1 MTSPA
6 ADESVPVASGTS
18 IYERSQLNATA
29 DSANTL
35 RRFVDRRFVSGIV
48 CAAASW
54 FAASAV
60 GIPAAF
66 NIGVFTGILPALL
79 AGGIVGVTRLYPLL
93 RWLTVA
99 MLALVLVI
107 AFTPVVT
114 GPAKKLIRRDAV
126 PSKADAIVV
135 LSAGV
140 TADGLLP
147 QQGMDRLLQGTK
159 LARAGV
165 APRLILTR
173 EMRSIDGRRISSSGD
188 QDSVVALAG
197 IVDAIATRSVR
208 STHDEAL
215 RVSKLAG
222 AEGWQRVVVVTSPF
236 HSRRA
241 CRTFERAGLTVSCI
255 PADSRDVAVLSLSTP
270 DDRVKAFGFW
280 LYESVRNI
288 RYRQLG
294 WI

>member
-1 MTSPA
+1 M
-6 ADESVPVASGTS
+6 
-18 IYERSQLNATA
+18 NATP
-29 DSANTL
+29 DNANA
-35 RRFVDRRFVSGIV
+35 RQRFVDRGFVSGLV
-48 CAAASW
+48 CAAALW
-54 FAASAV
+54 LAASAL

-66 NIGVFTGILPALL
+66 NIAVLAGLVPALL
-79 AGGIVGVTRLYPLL
+79 IGCAVGVTRLYPVL
-93 RWLTVA
+93 RGLTVA
-99 MLALVLVI
+99 MLAVMLII
-107 AFTPVVT
+107 AFTPVVA
-114 GPAKKLIRRDAV
+114 GPARRLIRRDAV
-126 PSKADAIVV
+126 PSNADAIVV

-147 QQGMDRLLQGTK
+147 QQGMDRILQGMK
-159 LARAGV
+159 LVRSGV

-173 EMRSIDGRRISSSGD
+173 EMRTVDGRPFSSSGD
-188 QDSVVALAG
+188 QDSIVALSG
-197 IVDAIATRSVR
+197 ILTPVATGTVR

-215 RVSKLAG
+215 RVAKLA
-222 AEGWQRVVVVTSPF
+222 ATARWRRVVVVTSPF

-255 PADSRDVAVLSLSTP
+255 PADSRDVSVLSLSTP

-280 LYESVRNI
+280 LYESVRTI